1 MGALSIE
8 QKEFVEQYTPMINWY
23 ISTHS
28 ACKAMDDAY
37 GILALRLCTC
47 AQNYDPNMEC
57 APTTYIVRCFNGEV
71 GHYFARQRNNKCMA
85 MTESISL
92 QQTLTKYSTT
102 RDTPN
107 TLQDMLPDVEHG
119 FNEIELR
126 DLIERAPLTPKRKLI
141 VWLVIHGMRYTQ
153 VADLLGTSRQNV
165 HATYC
170 KALQVLKEIISS

>member
-1 MGALSIE
+1 MLTHE

-28 ACKAMDDAY
+28 ACKAVDDVY

-47 AQNYDPNMEC
+47 AQNYDPSLG
-57 APTTYIVRCFNGEV
+57 APTTYIVRCFNGEL
-71 GHYFARQRNNKCMA
+71 GHYFKRQRNYKCKA

-92 QQTLTKYSTT
+92 QQTLSKYSDT
-102 RDTPN
+102 RDAQS
-107 TLQDMLPDVEHG
+107 TLQDTIPDVEHG

-126 DLIERAPLTPKRKLI
+126 DIIERAPLTPRRKLV
-141 VWLVIHGMRYTQ
+141 VWLIIHGMRYTE

-165 HATYC
+165 HATYNN
-170 KALQVLKEIISS
+170 AVQVLKEIISS